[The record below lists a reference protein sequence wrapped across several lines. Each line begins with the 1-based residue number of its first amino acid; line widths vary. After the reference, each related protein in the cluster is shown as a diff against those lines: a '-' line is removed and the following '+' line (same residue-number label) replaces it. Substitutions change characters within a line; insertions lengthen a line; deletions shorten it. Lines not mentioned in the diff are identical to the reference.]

1 MDYQLILG
9 TLLLTGFYLMA
20 GFNKLMNF
28 KSTYEGFAEK
38 FANLAPLAP
47 IIIALVVLI
56 EIIGPLAMLYS
67 ATQPNTI
74 YPYGKIGSWSLIL
87 FTILATLMYHF
98 PPTQK
103 EHRMPFIRNVS
114 LIGAFMIY
122 NSLRI

>member
-1 MDYQLILG
+1 MDFQLILG

-20 GFNKLMNF
+20 GFNKLTNF
-28 KSTYEGFAEK
+28 KSTCEGFAKK
-38 FANLAPLAP
+38 FANLAPFAP
-47 IIIALVVLI
+47 IIIALVVMI

-67 ATQPNTI
+67 ASNPYTM
-74 YPYGKIGSWSLIL
+74 YPYGKIGSWSLII

-122 NSLRI
+122 NSVRI